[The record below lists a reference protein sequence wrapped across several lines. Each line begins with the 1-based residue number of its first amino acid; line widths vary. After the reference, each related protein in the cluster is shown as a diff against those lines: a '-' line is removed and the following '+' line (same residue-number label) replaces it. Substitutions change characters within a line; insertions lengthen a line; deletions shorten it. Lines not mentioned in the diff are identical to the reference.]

1 MWQKARLKLGLATSS
16 IVASRGD
23 DEESK
28 ECRCKRCITRAMN
41 NPEKAL
47 NSVSKIDKI
56 SRIVFPLAFGL
67 LNVFYWY
74 SYLKHSE
81 RIDLTFESG

>member
-1 MWQKARLKLGLATSS
+1 MYLS
-16 IVASRGD
+16 
-23 DEESK
+23 
-28 ECRCKRCITRAMN
+28 RAMN

-81 RIDLTFESG
+81 RIDLTFESS